1 MKVYRFWLKNCEDY
15 SGIPLLDFWREM
27 RERGGQASSPE
38 DSLKTRLSSSDLT
51 GGVLGLQ
58 MCATESGFQ
67 WVACSASA

>member
-1 MKVYRFWLKNCEDY
+1 
-15 SGIPLLDFWREM
+15 M

-67 WVACSASA
+67 WVLGRLDLRSFCLLSKCLTIRLSL